1 MYFREQLTLKKFLKG
16 GNMHNTNNSET
27 IDNEITSMGA
37 LMTKAATAWNR
48 IAVNQFTTSQ
58 VHGSKF
64 WFSKPQ

>member
-37 LMTKAATAWNR
+37 LMTKAATA
-48 IAVNQFTTSQ
+48 
-58 VHGSKF
+58 
-64 WFSKPQ
+64 